1 MREDATWRAEVSS
14 DDACRVSIGWLF
26 PTCAESRSS
35 LSSRTLVSVFCFR
48 LQTGFVTRVDASIGI
63 IVTFYDN
70 VHGLVPAKSLAKL
83 HRGSSAT
90 NGGSAAP
97 PAPLSAAE
105 LASSYV

>member
-1 MREDATWRAEVSS
+1 MPREDLLTV
-14 DDACRVSIGWLF
+14 L
-26 PTCAESRSS
+26 S
-35 LSSRTLVSVFCFR
+35 LSRTLVSVFWFR

-83 HRGSSAT
+83 HRGTSGTS
-90 NGGSAAP
+90 GGSSAAP

>member
-1 MREDATWRAEVSS
+1 M
-14 DDACRVSIGWLF
+14 
-26 PTCAESRSS
+26 
-35 LSSRTLVSVFCFR
+35 
-48 LQTGFVTRVDASIGI
+48 TRVDASIGI

-83 HRGSSAT
+83 HRGTSGTSG
-90 NGGSAAP
+90 GGSAAP

>member
-1 MREDATWRAEVSS
+1 MGTTTPSPSTSPSFHLVHCLEKIS
-14 DDACRVSIGWLF
+14 
-26 PTCAESRSS
+26 SRSS